1 MNPNLKIIAVI
12 LITFIVAIA
21 TSLLLE
27 IAIFKHWLRQ
37 SIVVLMVFIEIIIG
51 FFVFKSIFK

>member
-21 TSLLLE
+21 TSMLLE
-27 IAIFKHWLRQ
+27 LSIFKHWLRQ
-37 SIVVLMVFIEIIIG
+37 SIVVLMVLIEIIIG

>member
-12 LITFIVAIA
+12 LVTFTLAIA

-27 IAIFKHWLRQ
+27 LSIFKHWLRQ
-37 SIVVLMVFIEIIIG
+37 VLIVLLIVIEITLG
-51 FFVFKSIFK
+51 FIVFKSVIK

>member
-37 SIVVLMVFIEIIIG
+37 SIVVLMVLIEIIIG